1 MNYSFY
7 LYYLPILIFLCI
19 TGCNSTDQ
27 TTQDFQTASS
37 LPLMASGKHVSLI
50 KGFNINQPPDT
61 NSAMHQKW
69 NEAIDAGMKI
79 GRIQVDW
86 IELEPY
92 PYEYDMA
99 AFEEKLF
106 ELKND
111 GLQPFVLLSTI
122 DSEGFTIPS
131 DLTDSNTGTLL
142 ADDMHFDDPQIF
154 DRFEKLLDWVVP
166 MIISHGGWVL
176 SVGNEPGNFL
186 NDHPS
191 EQEHIANFLYNARAY
206 SHSIDNR
213 LAITMTLAFGSIKQG
228 HDFHVSLLANS
239 DVLSFNYY
247 ASDTQSYYDDISA
260 SINNELDIMLDLAG
274 DKSIV
279 FQELGASA
287 GYDDTPSQINAS
299 EIKQSQFFEEVFSRM
314 KAEEKIR
321 AAVIFQLV
329 DWDPVLVDTLYTQP
343 LLNSGVSQDY
353 VFRLAENLETIGLIR
368 YSDGS
373 ERIAWQTVLNEI
385 RLLKQ
390 N

>member
-1 MNYSFY
+1 M
-7 LYYLPILIFLCI
+7 
-19 TGCNSTDQ
+19 
-27 TTQDFQTASS
+27 
-37 LPLMASGKHVSLI
+37 
-50 KGFNINQPPDT
+50 
-61 NSAMHQKW
+61 
-69 NEAIDAGMKI
+69 
-79 GRIQVDW
+79 
-86 IELEPY
+86 
-92 PYEYDMA
+92 
-99 AFEEKLF
+99 EEKCPNIY
-106 ELKND
+106 EL
-111 GLQPFVLLSTI
+111 
-122 DSEGFTIPS
+122 
-131 DLTDSNTGTLL
+131 
-142 ADDMHFDDPQIF
+142 
-154 DRFEKLLDWVVP
+154 
-166 MIISHGGWVL
+166 IS
-176 SVGNEPGNFL
+176 
-186 NDHPS
+186 
-191 EQEHIANFLYNARAY
+191 
-206 SHSIDNR
+206 
-213 LAITMTLAFGSIKQG
+213 
-228 HDFHVSLLANS
+228 
-239 DVLSFNYY
+239 
-247 ASDTQSYYDDISA
+247 
-260 SINNELDIMLDLAG
+260 NNELDIMLDLAG